1 MRSLLRFCFRLFIAV
16 GVLVAGAGII
26 AGVYIY
32 RSVTRDL
39 PDFRTIEQYR
49 PPAVTSVYADD
60 GSLIAEF
67 FRERRYPVSLAEIPV
82 FVRQAFL
89 ASEDAQ
95 FYSHPGVDLVS
106 IARAAVINF
115 QSGKSKQGAS
125 TITQQVVKNLLLS
138 PEKRLRR
145 KVKEAILSYRLEK
158 RLSKDDILEIYLN
171 QIFFGNDSYGIKA
184 AAKTYFHKEDL
195 ASLTIGEAA
204 LLAGLPKAPSR
215 YSPHTQPRRARD
227 RRQYVLGQM
236 LKNGFIT
243 REQFIEAS
251 REEIKAFP
259 VSHRNVFGAPYFITD
274 LRVRLQQSW
283 PLIDI
288 DSAGIKIYTSVN
300 LEASKTAQRELRA
313 GLRVVD
319 QRRGWR
325 GPISRLK
332 SRNGDLK
339 SHFIKRFGPRLFREG
354 ISDGREPHLALV
366 TSVKGNQIGVDLGQR
381 QGFLDQDSI
390 RWATRRI
397 GPRGN
402 RSAQPVSDT
411 LKSGDVIEVTVERD
425 KLQLS
430 QTPDIQGSVVILDP
444 FTGRVAAMIGGYD
457 YGASKFNRVTQSLRQ
472 PGSAF
477 KPIVYL
483 AAIDGFGYSPA
494 SVVHDSPRSF
504 RVGDTW
510 WSPHNF
516 DGKYK
521 GAISL
526 QMALELSRNLVSADI
541 VSKIGLAS
549 VIRYAK
555 RMGLTSPLGR
565 NPSLS
570 LGSSEVLPI
579 ELARAYGVL
588 VSHGVLSDTRLVDR
602 MIDRD
607 GSVIFDADAQLDLS
621 LKQAVDPKSAFILAH
636 MMKGVVERGTARVVS
651 SLGYPV
657 GGKTGTTNNYMD
669 TWFVGFTPRW
679 VCGVWVG
686 FDEKRKIGEKETGGS
701 VSAPI
706 FLAVMKEFLDMKARS
721 DREGLT
727 KELNNE
733 ASLLDIGPISIPE
746 VQPFDFEPPPGVQ
759 GRWISRGTGRPAKEG
774 EPGAVKGFFV
784 SEGGSE
790 DEVESPAQQ
799 RTVDEYFES
808 SDL

>member
-1 MRSLLRFCFRLFIAV
+1 M
-16 GVLVAGAGII
+16 
-26 AGVYIY
+26 
-32 RSVTRDL
+32 
-39 PDFRTIEQYR
+39 
-49 PPAVTSVYADD
+49 
-60 GSLIAEF
+60 
-67 FRERRYPVSLAEIPV
+67 
-82 FVRQAFL
+82 
-89 ASEDAQ
+89 
-95 FYSHPGVDLVS
+95 
-106 IARAAVINF
+106 
-115 QSGKSKQGAS
+115 
-125 TITQQVVKNLLLS
+125 
-138 PEKRLRR
+138 
-145 KVKEAILSYRLEK
+145 
-158 RLSKDDILEIYLN
+158 
-171 QIFFGNDSYGIKA
+171 
-184 AAKTYFHKEDL
+184 
-195 ASLTIGEAA
+195 
-204 LLAGLPKAPSR
+204 
-215 YSPHTQPRRARD
+215 
-227 RRQYVLGQM
+227 
-236 LKNGFIT
+236 
-243 REQFIEAS
+243 
-251 REEIKAFP
+251 
-259 VSHRNVFGAPYFITD
+259 
-274 LRVRLQQSW
+274 
-283 PLIDI
+283 
-288 DSAGIKIYTSVN
+288 KI
-300 LEASKTAQRELRA
+300 
-313 GLRVVD
+313 
-319 QRRGWR
+319 
-325 GPISRLK
+325 
-332 SRNGDLK
+332 
-339 SHFIKRFGPRLFREG
+339 
-354 ISDGREPHLALV
+354 
-366 TSVKGNQIGVDLGQR
+366 
-381 QGFLDQDSI
+381 
-390 RWATRRI
+390 
-397 GPRGN
+397 
-402 RSAQPVSDT
+402 
-411 LKSGDVIEVTVERD
+411 GDVIEVTVEGD

-444 FTGRVAAMIGGYD
+444 YTGRVVAMIGGYD

-494 SVVHDSPRSF
+494 SVVNDSPRSF

-555 RMGLTSPLGR
+555 RLGLTSPLGR

-602 MIDRD
+602 LIDRD

-706 FLAVMKEFLDMKARS
+706 FLAVMKEFLDMRARS

-727 KELNNE
+727 KKLNDE
-733 ASLLDIGPISIPE
+733 ASALDIGPLSIPE
-746 VQPFDFEPPPGVQ
+746 VQPFDFEPPPGVH

-784 SEGGSE
+784 SEGPSE
-790 DEVESPAQQ
+790 DEVDSDSQQ
-799 RTVDEYFES
+799 RPVDEYFES